1 MLLCSL
7 SFSHKHKCTPTHY
20 LFVSLSLSAPLSL
33 SFCLSLSSLQLRLMY
48 QPLCPAQNTAIK
60 ILELVIYFFLYVRRT
75 GWRHPKKV
83 THKIT

>member
-20 LFVSLSLSAPLSL
+20 PFVSLSLSAPLSV
-33 SFCLSLSSLQLRLMY
+33 FLSLLVFSTTVPHVS
-48 QPLCPAQNTAIK
+48 AIVSCSEYCNK
-60 ILELVIYFFLYVRRT
+60 DFGISDIIFLYVRRT
-75 GWRHPKKV
+75 GRRHPKKV